1 MEYLIT
7 NAQHAY
13 MERIILYGIKIN
25 ANRGPIVPPASISL
39 PMAQTALTV
48 YVVAVGP
55 GNILH

>member
-1 MEYLIT
+1 MEP
-7 NAQHAY
+7 
-13 MERIILYGIKIN
+13 IILHGIKTN
-25 ANRGPIVPPASISL
+25 ANRGPIVPLASISL

>member
-1 MEYLIT
+1 MEP
-7 NAQHAY
+7 
-13 MERIILYGIKIN
+13 IILHGIKTN